1 MPTPH
6 HPTCLK
12 QTEIMDI
19 ERMIRTAQGDAT
31 TVATP
36 SLPLG
41 LHGTL
46 LHSTCCPMGIS
57 NVYPKAAYTPLQ
69 LCTFREFKVTAGRA
83 QTAFTKSALNSISIK
98 RPCQE
103 RILPLHIL
111 KFCKLMQLPQTTLV
125 TFEHLGICCISHT
138 RHCWQSQVLY

>member
-1 MPTPH
+1 
-6 HPTCLK
+6 
-12 QTEIMDI
+12 MDI
-19 ERMIRTAQGDAT
+19 ERMIRTAQGYATTDAT
-31 TVATP
+31 L

-46 LHSTCCPMGIS
+46 FHSTCCPMGIS

-69 LCTFREFKVTAGRA
+69 LCTFREFKVTEGKA
-83 QTAFTKSALNSISIK
+83 QTAFTKSALNSVSIK

-111 KFCKLMQLPQTTLV
+111 KICKLMQLPQPTLA
-125 TFEHLGICCISHT
+125 TFKRLVICCVSHT
-138 RHCWQSQVLY
+138 RHCWQPPVLY